1 VVIRNR
7 NRLQTVIRVFLW
19 ACNHGSQNNKG
30 LVYWYVITVVCK
42 IGKIA
47 EPLVLSRILLA
58 LSALK
63 LAVH

>member
-30 LVYWYVITVVCK
+30 LVYWYVITMVCK
-42 IGKIA
+42 IGKIV
-47 EPLVLSRILLA
+47 ELLILSRILLA

>member
-7 NRLQTVIRVFLW
+7 NRPQMVIRVFLW

-30 LVYWYVITVVCK
+30 LVYWYVITMVCK

-58 LSALK
+58 LSALQ